1 MGSRAA
7 CVVYR
12 VPGLLDYRKGW
23 RYQKALTTFL
33 NTQRKAENTDIYHR
47 MILAQHPSV
56 YTLGRGSTL
65 DNLKFD
71 PLAAA
76 STAIPEVVRVER
88 GGEVTWHGPGQLV
101 AYPIFDLTREPLK
114 KDLHWFMN
122 SLEQTVVD
130 TLGGMGVSSGRSDVN
145 NGVWVGTNKIA
156 AVGVTAS
163 RWVTMHGL
171 ALNVTPEMA
180 SYEHIVPCG
189 IREPGYGVTS
199 LRRELGTRFAEQ
211 GEHSMDAVGDALVA
225 SFGEVFGMDIHFS
238 PDPALELDIIECANP
253 TSDKLP
259 PIERT

>member
-33 NTQRKAENTDIYHR
+33 NTQRKAENTDTYHR
-47 MILAQHPSV
+47 LILTEHASV

-71 PLAAA
+71 PLTAAPA
-76 STAIPEVVRVER
+76 AVPEVVRVER

-101 AYPIFDLTREPLK
+101 AYPIFDLTHPPLK
-114 KDLHWFMN
+114 KDLHWFMH
-122 SLEQTVVD
+122 SLEQTVVN
-130 TLGGMGVSSGRSDVN
+130 TLDGLGVPSERSDVN

-171 ALNVTPEMA
+171 ALNVAPDMS
-180 SYEHIVPCG
+180 SYDHIVPCG
-189 IREPGYGVTS
+189 IREPGHGVTS
-199 LRRELGTRFAEQ
+199 LRQELGTGFMEQ
-211 GEHSMDAVGDALVA
+211 HEHSIESLGDALVDA
-225 SFGEVFGMDIHFS
+225 FGNVFGLDMHFS
-238 PDPALELDIIECANP
+238 PDAALELDIIEGANP
-253 TSDKLP
+253 TRDELP
-259 PIERT
+259 PIERR